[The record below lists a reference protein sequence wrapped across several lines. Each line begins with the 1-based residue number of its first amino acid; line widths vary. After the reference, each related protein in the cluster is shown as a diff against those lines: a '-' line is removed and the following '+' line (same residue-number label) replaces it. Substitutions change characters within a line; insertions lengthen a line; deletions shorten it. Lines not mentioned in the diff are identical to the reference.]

1 MKKILLI
8 MILLVS
14 SFSYSQEEEEEEEEE
29 SVINNL
35 IEDAKS
41 LIDKIDLD
49 NIIPEYE
56 YEFGVLYIRNATL
69 AKAKRVN
76 AVGMVHYFFLSSS
89 DGDKRLNNLPNRI
102 TKWPLLLGGEGNEMK
117 LIANKLNEGWE
128 IVQMNQLEK
137 GVSVSG
143 TSLGD
148 FPVGWIVHFKRR
160 VKK

>member
-14 SFSYSQEEEEEEEEE
+14 SFSYSQEEEEEEE

-76 AVGMVHYFFLSSS
+76 EVGMVHYHFL
-89 DGDKRLNNLPNRI
+89 
-102 TKWPLLLGGEGNEMK
+102 
-117 LIANKLNEGWE
+117 
-128 IVQMNQLEK
+128 
-137 GVSVSG
+137 
-143 TSLGD
+143 
-148 FPVGWIVHFKRR
+148 
-160 VKK
+160 

>member
-14 SFSYSQEEEEEEEEE
+14 SFSYSQEEEKENP
-29 SVINNL
+29 INNL

-143 TSLGD
+143 TSLGN

>member
-1 MKKILLI
+1 M
-8 MILLVS
+8 
-14 SFSYSQEEEEEEEEE
+14 
-29 SVINNL
+29 
-35 IEDAKS
+35 
-41 LIDKIDLD
+41 
-49 NIIPEYE
+49 
-56 YEFGVLYIRNATL
+56 YIRNATL

>member
-14 SFSYSQEEEEEEEEE
+14 SFSYSQEEEEEEEE
-29 SVINNL
+29 SIINNL

-76 AVGMVHYFFLSSS
+76 EVGMVHYHFL
-89 DGDKRLNNLPNRI
+89 
-102 TKWPLLLGGEGNEMK
+102 
-117 LIANKLNEGWE
+117 
-128 IVQMNQLEK
+128 
-137 GVSVSG
+137 
-143 TSLGD
+143 
-148 FPVGWIVHFKRR
+148 
-160 VKK
+160 

>member
-14 SFSYSQEEEEEEEEE
+14 SFSYSQEEEKENP
-29 SVINNL
+29 INNL

-76 AVGMVHYFFLSSS
+76 EVGMVHYHFL
-89 DGDKRLNNLPNRI
+89 
-102 TKWPLLLGGEGNEMK
+102 
-117 LIANKLNEGWE
+117 
-128 IVQMNQLEK
+128 
-137 GVSVSG
+137 
-143 TSLGD
+143 
-148 FPVGWIVHFKRR
+148 
-160 VKK
+160 

>member
-14 SFSYSQEEEEEEEEE
+14 SFSYSQEEEEEEENP
-29 SVINNL
+29 INNL

-41 LIDKIDLD
+41 LIDKIDLG

-76 AVGMVHYFFLSSS
+76 EVGMVHYHFL
-89 DGDKRLNNLPNRI
+89 
-102 TKWPLLLGGEGNEMK
+102 
-117 LIANKLNEGWE
+117 
-128 IVQMNQLEK
+128 
-137 GVSVSG
+137 
-143 TSLGD
+143 
-148 FPVGWIVHFKRR
+148 
-160 VKK
+160 

>member
-29 SVINNL
+29 SIINNL

-76 AVGMVHYFFLSSS
+76 EVGMVHYHFL
-89 DGDKRLNNLPNRI
+89 
-102 TKWPLLLGGEGNEMK
+102 
-117 LIANKLNEGWE
+117 
-128 IVQMNQLEK
+128 
-137 GVSVSG
+137 
-143 TSLGD
+143 
-148 FPVGWIVHFKRR
+148 
-160 VKK
+160 